1 LRLLKNVMVLIVF
14 ICFVF
19 TVRLMT
25 KGYLINPPEIID
37 EKQLQLII
45 EDWQESGYYQT
56 EEDKKVFIN
65 DIFNHLLTQQA
76 IIEEANRRNITVTNE
91 EVKEQISFL
100 VQLYEEDDINPAD
113 LGIDLSEYESME
125 EYFWNEGY
133 ENIKHN
139 LLVEKFYME
148 LSEENINNV
157 DSIIEKI
164 RVEFYE
170 ENKKHIDR
178 LRAKYGIDDMEMS
191 QA

>member
-1 LRLLKNVMVLIVF
+1 
-14 ICFVF
+14 
-19 TVRLMT
+19 MT

-76 IIEEANRRNITVTNE
+76 IIEEANRRNITMTNE

-178 LRAKYGIDDMEMS
+178 LRAKYGIDDMAMS